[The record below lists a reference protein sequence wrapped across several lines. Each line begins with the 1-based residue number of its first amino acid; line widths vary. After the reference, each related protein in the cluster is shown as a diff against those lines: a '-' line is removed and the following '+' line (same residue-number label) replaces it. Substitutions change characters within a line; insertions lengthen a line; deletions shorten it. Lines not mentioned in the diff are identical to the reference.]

1 MRRYRG
7 GEMVVMLEVPVDM
20 LAVVWSVLESLMDMA
35 YGHGVVFRRVGRGGA
50 GVVVNAGHV
59 VVRECVSHSDVGVSA
74 GDGHVVACGWDFPV
88 LLPLATFPV
97 LVVSLFPTSRVG
109 MRFCIC
115 GCDSAGLGF
124 GGCAG
129 SAPSSLSQVDLVSSG
144 DPGDVHGHVVRRKN
158 LSVPDH
164 YVAWVASAARAG
176 ELFLELVYRGKG
188 VYVRSCTVVVA
199 DDNLDCGVLGPCCL

>member
-1 MRRYRG
+1 
-7 GEMVVMLEVPVDM
+7 MLEVPVDM

-59 VVRECVSHSDVGVSA
+59 VVRERVSRSDVGGSVR
-74 GDGHVVACGWDFPV
+74 DEHVVAGGWDFPV
-88 LLPLATFPV
+88 LFPLAAFPF
-97 LVVSLFPTSRVG
+97 LVVPLFPTSRVAR
-109 MRFCIC
+109 RFCIC

-176 ELFLELVYRGKG
+176 KLFLELVDRGKR
-188 VYVRSCTVVVA
+188 VYALCCTLVVA
-199 DDNLDCGVLGPCCL
+199 NDDLDCVALGPCCP